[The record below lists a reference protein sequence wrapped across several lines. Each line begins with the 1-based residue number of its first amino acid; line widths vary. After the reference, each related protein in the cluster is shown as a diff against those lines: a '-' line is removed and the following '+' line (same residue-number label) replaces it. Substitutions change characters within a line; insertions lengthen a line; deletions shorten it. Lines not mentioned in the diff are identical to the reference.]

1 MAVDKTLFTRLRRLF
16 STNVVVRQVGG
27 RKLKVSDTS
36 RTQSSIKHQLIDRYQ
51 KIYSSAKQFG
61 YDGGLIIQQQRLGL
75 FKDYETMDTDSIISS
90 ALDIYS
96 DESTMKNEYGKV
108 LDIETDN
115 ANIHDILHNLFY
127 DVLNVEFN
135 LWPWVRNMCK
145 YGDFFLYLD
154 IDEKFGITNVVP
166 ISPYDISRLEG
177 EDPENPHM
185 VKFRMTPVDN
195 VRHTTYGSEETD
207 LESFQVAH
215 FRLLSDANFLPY
227 GRSTLEAA
235 RKVWKQLTLMED
247 AMLIHRIMRA
257 PEKRIFKLDI
267 GNIPPNEVDNF
278 MQQIINKMK
287 KTPVIDQKTGDY
299 NLRYNIESTTEDYF
313 LPVRGGDS
321 GTNIETLNG
330 LSNDGAIDDI
340 EYLNLT

>member
-27 RKLKVSDTS
+27 KKLKVSDTS

-51 KIYSSAKQFG
+51 KIYSSAKQYG
-61 YDGGLIIQQQRLGL
+61 YDGGLVIQQQRLGL
-75 FKDYETMDTDSIISS
+75 FKDYETMDQDSIISS

-108 LDIETDN
+108 LEIETDN

-127 DVLNVEFN
+127 DVLNIEFN

-166 ISPYDISRLEG
+166 ISPYDVSRIEG
-177 EDPENPHM
+177 DDPENPHL

-195 VRHTTYGSEETD
+195 VRHTRYGSEDMD
-207 LESFQVAH
+207 LEAFQVAH

-235 RKVWKQLTLMED
+235 RKV
-247 AMLIHRIMRA
+247 
-257 PEKRIFKLDI
+257 
-267 GNIPPNEVDNF
+267 GNN
-278 MQQIINKMK
+278 
-287 KTPVIDQKTGDY
+287 
-299 NLRYNIESTTEDYF
+299 
-313 LPVRGGDS
+313 
-321 GTNIETLNG
+321 
-330 LSNDGAIDDI
+330 
-340 EYLNLT
+340 